1 MLSSLAHLQGSN
13 KTPQTR
19 TPQGLNVEGSSSKRG
34 TVSALLSDEAKGLS
48 VSSEVRKL
56 VLSARVL
63 GKCSL
68 EKCERV

>member
-1 MLSSLAHLQGSN
+1 M
-13 KTPQTR
+13 
-19 TPQGLNVEGSSSKRG
+19 EGSSSKRG